1 MIALTPAYREIIRQ
15 EALSC
20 YSKLPMSVR
29 RLVGVED
36 LENDGIIQ
44 FYACQQKYKEG
55 KASFATF
62 LRLCLKRTFC
72 NFLQR
77 EWRIF
82 NRRMP
87 LTEETKTVENI
98 AGIDEVVS
106 DRLTER
112 ERQIFWFLVEQAEKG
127 KFRGCRKKIR
137 KKFRLNDAECAKILA
152 KIAGIVR
159 GEGQG
164 VMK

>member
-20 YSKLPMSVR
+20 YSKLPVSVR

-44 FYACQQKYKEG
+44 FYACQQKYEEG

-72 NFLQR
+72 NFLRR
-77 EWRIF
+77 EWYIS
-82 NRRMP
+82 NRRIP
-87 LTEETKTVENI
+87 LTEDTKTVESVASI
-98 AGIDEVVS
+98 GEIVS

-112 ERQIFWFLVEQAEKG
+112 ERRIFWFLVEQAEKG
-127 KFRGCRKKIR
+127 KFRGCRKRIQ
-137 KKFRLNDAECAKILA
+137 KKFRLSDARCAEILA
-152 KIAGIVR
+152 KIAGMVK
-159 GEGQG
+159 GEG
-164 VMK
+164 